1 MLREMAPVIE
11 GDLDGTDMRF
21 GIVVAEFNDFITLKL
36 LDGAKSTLLEN
47 GVLESDI
54 TVAKVPGSFEI
65 PVVADSMASSGNH
78 DAVICLGAV
87 IKGET
92 DHYEY
97 VSQAAAEGI
106 SRVALDNQIPVM
118 FGVLTTHNVE
128 QALGRC
134 GGRKGN
140 EGESCAISAIKT
152 VNVLNRINK
161 TA

>member
-1 MLREMAPVIE
+1 MIE
-11 GDLDGTDMRF
+11 GDLDGTGMRF

-54 TVAKVPGSFEI
+54 TIAKVPGSFEV
-65 PVVADSMASSGNH
+65 PVVADGMASSGNY

-97 VSQAAAEGI
+97 VSQGAAEGI

-118 FGVLTTHNVE
+118 FGVVTTHNVE
-128 QALGRC
+128 QALDRC
-134 GGRKGN
+134 GGPKGN

-152 VNVLNRINK
+152 VNVLNQINN
-161 TA
+161 TG

>member
-1 MLREMAPVIE
+1 MIE
-11 GDLDGTDMRF
+11 GDLDGTGMRF

-54 TVAKVPGSFEI
+54 TIAKVPGSFEV
-65 PVVADSMASSGNH
+65 PVVADGMASSGNY

-97 VSQAAAEGI
+97 VSQGAAEGI

-128 QALGRC
+128 QALDRC
-134 GGRKGN
+134 GGPKGN

-152 VNVLNRINK
+152 VNVLNQINN
-161 TA
+161 TG

>member
-1 MLREMAPVIE
+1 M
-11 GDLDGTDMRF
+11 
-21 GIVVAEFNDFITLKL
+21 
-36 LDGAKSTLLEN
+36 
-47 GVLESDI
+47 
-54 TVAKVPGSFEI
+54 
-65 PVVADSMASSGNH
+65 ADSMASSGNH

-128 QALGRC
+128 QALDRC

>member
-1 MLREMAPVIE
+1 MPREMVPMIE
-11 GDLDGTDMRF
+11 GDLDGTGMRF

-54 TVAKVPGSFEI
+54 TIAKVPGSFEV
-65 PVVADSMASSGNH
+65 PVVADGMASSGNY

-97 VSQAAAEGI
+97 VSQGAAEGI

-128 QALGRC
+128 QALDRC
-134 GGRKGN
+134 GGPKGN

-152 VNVLNRINK
+152 VNVLNQINN
-161 TA
+161 TG

>member
-1 MLREMAPVIE
+1 MIE
-11 GDLDGTDMRF
+11 GDLDGTGMRF

-36 LDGAKSTLLEN
+36 LDGAKSALLEH
-47 GVLESDI
+47 GVSESDI
-54 TVAKVPGSFEI
+54 KVAKVPGSFEI
-65 PVVADSMASSGNH
+65 PVVADAMASSGNH

-97 VSQAAAEGI
+97 VSQGAAEGI

-128 QALGRC
+128 QALDRC

-152 VNVLNRINK
+152 VNVLNQINN

>member
-1 MLREMAPVIE
+1 MPREMAPVIE
-11 GDLDGTDMRF
+11 GDLDGTGMRF
-21 GIVVAEFNDFITLKL
+21 GIIVAEFNDFITLKL

-54 TVAKVPGSFEI
+54 TIAKVPGSFEV
-65 PVVADSMASSGNH
+65 PVVADGMASSGNY

-97 VSQAAAEGI
+97 VSQGAAEGI

-118 FGVLTTHNVE
+118 FGVLTTHNIE
-128 QALGRC
+128 QALDRC

-152 VNVLNRINK
+152 VNVLNQINN
-161 TA
+161 TG

>member
-1 MLREMAPVIE
+1 
-11 GDLDGTDMRF
+11 MRF

-54 TVAKVPGSFEI
+54 TIAKVPGSFEV
-65 PVVADSMASSGNH
+65 PVVADGMASSGNY

-97 VSQAAAEGI
+97 VSQGAAEGI

-118 FGVLTTHNVE
+118 FGVLTTHNIE
-128 QALGRC
+128 QALDRC
-134 GGRKGN
+134 GGPKGN

-152 VNVLNRINK
+152 VNVLNQINN
-161 TA
+161 TG

>member
-1 MLREMAPVIE
+1 MIE
-11 GDLDGTDMRF
+11 GDLDGTGMRF

-54 TVAKVPGSFEI
+54 TVAKVPGSFEV
-65 PVVADSMASSGNH
+65 PVVADGMASSGNY

-97 VSQAAAEGI
+97 VSQGAAEGI

-128 QALGRC
+128 QALDRC
-134 GGRKGN
+134 GGPKGN

-152 VNVLNRINK
+152 VNVLNQINN
-161 TA
+161 TG

>member
-1 MLREMAPVIE
+1 MIE
-11 GDLDGTDMRF
+11 GDLDGTGMRF

-54 TVAKVPGSFEI
+54 TIAKVPGSFEV
-65 PVVADSMASSGNH
+65 PVVADGMASSGNY

-97 VSQAAAEGI
+97 VSQGAAEGI

-118 FGVLTTHNVE
+118 FGVLTTHDVE
-128 QALGRC
+128 QALDRC

-152 VNVLNRINK
+152 VNVLNKLNN
-161 TA
+161 TG

>member
-1 MLREMAPVIE
+1 MIE

-47 GVLESDI
+47 RVLESDI
-54 TVAKVPGSFEI
+54 TIAKVPGSFEI
-65 PVVADSMASSGNH
+65 PLVADDMASSGNH

-97 VSQAAAEGI
+97 VSQGAAEGI

-118 FGVLTTHNVE
+118 FGVLTTHNIE
-128 QALGRC
+128 QALDRC

-152 VNVLNRINK
+152 VNVLNQINN
-161 TA
+161 TG

>member
-1 MLREMAPVIE
+1 MIE
-11 GDLDGTDMRF
+11 GDLDGTGMRF

-54 TVAKVPGSFEI
+54 TVAKVPGSFEV
-65 PVVADSMASSGNH
+65 PVVADGMASSGNY

-97 VSQAAAEGI
+97 VSQGAAEGI

-118 FGVLTTHNVE
+118 FGVLTTHDVE
-128 QALGRC
+128 QALDRC

>member
-1 MLREMAPVIE
+1 MIE
-11 GDLDGTDMRF
+11 GDLNGTGMRF

-36 LDGAKSTLLEN
+36 LDGAKSALLEN
-47 GVLESDI
+47 GVSESDI
-54 TVAKVPGSFEI
+54 AIAKVPGSFEI
-65 PVVADSMASSGNH
+65 PLVADDMASSGNH

-97 VSQAAAEGI
+97 VSQGAVEGI
-106 SRVALDNQIPVM
+106 SRVALDNRIPVM

-128 QALGRC
+128 QALDRC

-152 VNVLNRINK
+152 VNVLNKLNN
-161 TA
+161 TG